1 MAGRGGK
8 MSALAEC
15 LVALLGVINF
25 ITMVYLLTISL
36 VDSDG
41 IEFISYRQLLWET
54 LDDININFLGK
65 LIVYILSLPFTLLYI
80 IVALV
85 YKIGRFIIINIFKL
99 FCLLFQ
105 KKS

>member
-1 MAGRGGK
+1 
-8 MSALAEC
+8 MSALAEY
-15 LVALLGVINF
+15 LVVLLGVINF
-25 ITMVYLLTISL
+25 ITTVVLLSISF

-41 IEFISYRQLLWET
+41 IEFISCRQLLWEA